1 MIADRMAAKTDRRD
15 SMSYALRATDRGDPS
30 TMLSNGEITVS
41 FEILMA
47 AGSEMT
53 AATLLSGVTPTNS

>member
-1 MIADRMAAKTDRRD
+1 
-15 SMSYALRATDRGDPS
+15 MSYALRATDRGDPS